1 MADIL
6 SQSQIDQL
14 LSSLIKSDDAS
25 DSTDGDTVREAEKKV
40 KEYDFRSPKLFT
52 REQMKLLFG
61 IYENYARIVSSQIT
75 GILQTYTLVEIMEA
89 EEQKY
94 YEFSNALPDS
104 VLLGLIDFPV
114 QGDEDEE
121 NFMFLDLSKDIG
133 FCTVDKLLGGIGK
146 PLEEDRDYT
155 EIELTILEHFMRS
168 IVAIMKNVW
177 FDYIE
182 VTPRLTKLETNSRIL
197 QGIAPDDNVVIVTMS
212 ITVNETQG
220 RMNIC
225 IPASTL
231 DVIFKMRAAQ
241 NKRNA
246 KKENVEVETQRR
258 RNIMGNIYDT
268 DLEMRGILGTV
279 MIPAREVI
287 HLEIG
292 DVIRLDK
299 TEDSMVELTVEESVW
314 FKGEMGVHNKKLAI
328 AIRECLK
335 GRKDS

>member
-14 LSSLIKSDDAS
+14 LSSLIKSDDAPES
-25 DSTDGDTVREAEKKV
+25 ADGGAAKEAEKKI

-75 GILQTYTLVEIMEA
+75 GVLQTYTLVEIMEA

-104 VLLGLIDFPV
+104 VLLGIIDFPIS
-114 QGDEDEE
+114 GKEDEDD
-121 NFMFLDLSKDIG
+121 FMFLEMSKDIG
-133 FCTVDKLLGGIGK
+133 FCTVDKLLGGVGK

-155 EIELTILEHFMRS
+155 EIELTRLELFMRS
-168 IVAIMKNVW
+168 IVAVLKNVW

-197 QGIAPDDNVVIVTMS
+197 QGIAPDDNVVIVAMS

-231 DVIFKMRAAQ
+231 DAIFKTRAAQ
-241 NKRNA
+241 SKRNS
-246 KKENVEVETQRR
+246 KKENVELETQRR
-258 RNIMGNIYDT
+258 RNIMGNIYDS
-268 DLEMRGILGTV
+268 DLEMRGILGSV
-279 MIPAREVI
+279 MIPARDVI
-287 HLEIG
+287 QLEIG

-314 FKGEMGVHNKKLAI
+314 FKGEIGVHNKKLAI
-328 AIRECLK
+328 AIKECLK
-335 GRKDS
+335 GGKDS